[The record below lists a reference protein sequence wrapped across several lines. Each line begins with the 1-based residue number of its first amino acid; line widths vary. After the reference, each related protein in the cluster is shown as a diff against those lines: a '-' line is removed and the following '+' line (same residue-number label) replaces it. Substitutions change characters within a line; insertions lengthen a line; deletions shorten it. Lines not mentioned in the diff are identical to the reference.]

1 MNNNLYSKKY
11 VLKYLKKFEYNL
23 REIVEND
30 ELILTTCRE
39 CPLSSINIAQCFKG
53 LERYSCTNRFIKI
66 MQCCTTKK
74 YLSKGYSCGDFIKE
88 LLKIAKKAYGV
99 ILNNE

>member
-30 ELILTTCRE
+30 ELMSCRK
-39 CPLSSINIAQCFKG
+39 CPLSSINITQCFKG
-53 LERYSCTNRFIKI
+53 LERYTCTNRFIKI

-74 YLSKGYSCGDFIKE
+74 YLSKGYSCDDLIKE
-88 LLKIAKKAYGV
+88 LLEIAKKAYGV
-99 ILNNE
+99 TLNNE

>member
-23 REIVEND
+23 RETVEND
-30 ELILTTCRE
+30 ELTSCRK
-39 CPLSSINIAQCFKG
+39 CPLSSINITQCFEG
-53 LERYSCTNRFIKI
+53 LENTTCTNRFIKI

-74 YLSKGYSCGDFIKE
+74 YLSKGYSCGEFIKE
-88 LLKIAKKAYGV
+88 LLEIAKKAYGV
-99 ILNNE
+99 TLNNE